1 VPPASKSEIKS
12 IGWTALLLHTRE
24 RASWDDEIPRRRF
37 LQLAAGAFALQ
48 TFSRT
53 AAALDYPTR
62 QVRVVAGFAAG
73 GNVDMAARLIG
84 QWLSERL
91 GQPFVV
97 ENRPGAGSNLA
108 AEVVVKATPD
118 GYTLLLVSIANAINE
133 TLYKSNFALI
143 RDIVPI
149 AGLYREPYV
158 LLVHPSVP
166 AKTVPELIAYSRINP
181 GKLNMAT
188 GGIGS
193 LSHMSGELFKMMAGI
208 DMVYVVYRGAGP
220 ALTDLLGGQ
229 VQVYFSGMSAA
240 IEHIRAGKVRV
251 LAVTTATRSE
261 TFPDVPTVG
270 DFLLGY
276 EASAWYG
283 IGAPKN
289 TPNEIIDKLNKETN
303 AALINPKMKARLAD
317 FGGLA
322 IAGSP
327 AEFGELIV
335 DETEKW
341 GKVIRATNVKPE

>member
-1 VPPASKSEIKS
+1 M
-12 IGWTALLLHTRE
+12 GLTALLVNTRE
-24 RASWDDEIPRRRF
+24 RNVVGIMMKLPRRKL
-37 LQLAAGAFALQ
+37 LQLAAGGVALPA
-48 TFSRT
+48 FSRT

-62 QVRVVAGFAAG
+62 PVRVVAGFAAG
-73 GNVDMAARLIG
+73 GNVDIAARLIG

-108 AEVVVKATPD
+108 AEAVVKAPPD
-118 GYTLLLVSIANAINE
+118 GYTLLLVTIANAVNE

-143 RDIVPI
+143 GDIAPV

-166 AKTVPELIAYSRINP
+166 AKTVPELIAYAKTSP

-188 GGIGS
+188 GGNGS
-193 LSHMSGELFKMMAGI
+193 LSRMSGELFKIMAGI
-208 DMVYVVYRGAGP
+208 DMVYVAYRGAGP
-220 ALTDLLGGQ
+220 ALTDLLSGQ

-240 IEHIRAGKVRV
+240 IEHVRVGKVRA

-261 TFPDVPTVG
+261 TLPDVPTVG
-270 DFLLGY
+270 DFVLGY

-283 IGAPKN
+283 IGVPRN
-289 TPNEIIDKLNKETN
+289 TPSEIIDKLNKETN

-317 FGGLA
+317 FGGIT

-327 AEFGELIV
+327 AEFEKLIV

-341 GKVIRATNVKPE
+341 GKVIRAANIKPE